1 MKTLTLLLVI
11 IFCILFQQLRAQQ
24 PAALIKKHVIH
35 HKKFKHWIYSP
46 NPYPSDDDCVF
57 TNSFSLYQRLK
68 LYPFYRAKKIVAVS
82 FLGIEPRPD
91 VLINDTLN
99 VKDTIEKKIINTELS
114 KNVSHTVFKSGLHI
128 KNGKLNYSSII
139 EVKELNYEQI
149 GKLTNIIYNTTVRKP
164 SNYASPGSDCYTPRN
179 ALIFY
184 DRNGRIFD
192 YLEICFECM
201 RDESQSHKVTIGTY
215 CNQKYDLLKGLFI
228 DVGIKY
234 GTTRQ

>member
-1 MKTLTLLLVI
+1 MIVCLQ
-11 IFCILFQQLRAQQ
+11 ILIAF
-24 PAALIKKHVIH
+24 IKGLSDIH
-35 HKKFKHWIYSP
+35 FIG
-46 NPYPSDDDCVF
+46 
-57 TNSFSLYQRLK
+57 Q
-68 LYPFYRAKKIVAVS
+68 KKIVAVS
-82 FLGIEPRPD
+82 FLGFEPNPD
-91 VLINDTLN
+91 TVINETLN
-99 VKDTIEKKIINTELS
+99 VNDTPGKKIINIKLS
-114 KNVSHTVFKSGLHI
+114 KNVPDTAFKAGLHI

-139 EVKELNYEQI
+139 EIKELNYEQI
-149 GKLTNIIYNTTVRKP
+149 GKLTNVIYNTTVRKP
-164 SNYASPGSDCYTPRN
+164 SNYVSPGFDCYTPRN

-228 DVGIKY
+228 KFGIKY